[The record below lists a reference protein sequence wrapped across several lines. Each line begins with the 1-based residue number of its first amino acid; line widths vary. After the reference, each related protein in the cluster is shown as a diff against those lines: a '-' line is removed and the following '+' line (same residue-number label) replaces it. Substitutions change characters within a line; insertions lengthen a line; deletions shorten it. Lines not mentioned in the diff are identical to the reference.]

1 MRVAGIA
8 AVLFVVSFTAC
19 AASDAGK
26 VKQFRGELP
35 IAPAFLRSQL
45 PTQVVTY
52 ARIPNLLGLF
62 AMPKSNQLD
71 SALRSE
77 ANINNVKGIQQG
89 LVQNVLALP
98 TFSDPRLKFLADAVR
113 SPIEVAGFGMPNP
126 AVLIGATLS
135 VRSKAEFNKLF
146 DEIGRTGPSV
156 RLAAPLDGQGVGEL
170 VGLPL
175 MAFVKFDAATGRM
188 LLFAAPRLDHAAFD
202 RLLASLPAE
211 VKDHPMYTLEQKID
225 ASGQGMFVWVDAA
238 RLVPMAQ
245 AIVPNF
251 AQALGRAGLG
261 NMRAVA
267 FGFGTANGKGRLG
280 LVLDVGTDRTARP
293 FPVVANNIKA
303 TAVGDPDAAVLF
315 SMPSQTEA
323 ARLETLLL
331 GTLPPRG
338 RSSWEQARAKL
349 KDLIGVDV
357 EEVLAA
363 VGPDVVVLFD
373 QAGDYTAVHLR
384 DPARFDELV
393 RRISAKTGSAPGEQ
407 KIGGTTFHHWR
418 LPSLFT
424 AAANAGSGARSRPAS
439 GILTVLGRMHN
450 HVYWIRDGEY
460 LYMAPTPQPLIDRLH
475 AGAKVRVADWLAKKQ
490 RIDMSTSLFAAT
502 GSVPKMP
509 RRTYE
514 AYLGIMQNLADVA
527 DAKFDVWSMPTAS
540 QLGLPDKG
548 AIGFSMNLGEPYL
561 SLELSYENHPGELLL
576 GGGGFGAVAT
586 VGILAAIAIPAY
598 QDYTVRSQVTE
609 GVNLSNPIKASVAE
623 SYATRGSM
631 PRDRRA
637 AGLPPEADATSGR
650 YVEKVDVAG
659 GAITITYGKAANPRL
674 RGRTL
679 TLTPFTTTGR
689 DIIWRC
695 GYAALPAGARSLA
708 PDGAGANTATNI
720 ERKYLPAM
728 CR

>member
-1 MRVAGIA
+1 
-8 AVLFVVSFTAC
+8 VVSFSAC

-26 VKQFRGELP
+26 VKQFKGELP
-35 IAPAFLRSQL
+35 IAPAFLRRQL

-52 ARIPNLLGLF
+52 ARIPNLLGVF
-62 AMPKSNQLD
+62 AMPKNNQLD
-71 SALRSE
+71 TALRSE

-135 VRSKAEFNKLF
+135 VRSKADFNKLF
-146 DEIGRTGPSV
+146 DELGRTGPTV
-156 RLAAPLDGQGVGEL
+156 RLAAPLDDQGVSEL

-175 MAFVKFDAATGRM
+175 MAFVKFDAPTGRM

-202 RLLASLPAE
+202 RLLASLPAD

-225 ASGQGMFVWVDAA
+225 ASGQGMFLWVDAA

-261 NMRAVA
+261 KMRAVA
-267 FGFGTANGKGRLG
+267 FGFGTANGKGRLS

-315 SMPSQTEA
+315 SMPSQTEV

-338 RSSWEQARAKL
+338 RSGWQQARTRL
-349 KDLIGVDV
+349 QDLIGVDV
-357 EEVLAA
+357 EEFFSA

-373 QAGDYTAVHLR
+373 KAGDYTAVHLR
-384 DPARFDELV
+384 DPARFDDLV
-393 RRISAKTGSAPGEQ
+393 RRIAAKTGSAPDEQ

-418 LPSLFT
+418 LPSLLSVAGNSG
-424 AAANAGSGARSRPAS
+424 AAARPGSSG

-460 LYMAPTPQPLIDRLH
+460 LYMAPTPQPLMDRLH
-475 AGAKVRVADWLAKKQ
+475 AGAKVRVADWLANKQ
-490 RIDMSTSLFAAT
+490 RVDVSTSLFAAT

-509 RRTYE
+509 QRTYE

-527 DAKFDVWSMPTAS
+527 DAKFDMWSMPTAD

-598 QDYTVRSQVTE
+598 QDYTIRSQVTE
-609 GVNLSNPIKASVAE
+609 GLNLSNPIKASVAE
-623 SYATRGSM
+623 SYATRGTM
-631 PRDRRA
+631 PKDRRA
-637 AGLPPEADATSGR
+637 AGLPPAAEATSGR
-650 YVEKVDVAG
+650 FVEKVDVAG
-659 GAITITYGKAANPRL
+659 GAITVTYGKAANPRL
-674 RGRTL
+674 RGKTL
-679 TLTPFTTTGR
+679 TLTPFATAGR

-695 GYAALPAGARSLA
+695 GNAAAPAGARALV
-708 PDGAGANTATNI
+708 PDGTDAKVGTSI
-720 ERKYLPAM
+720 EAKYLPAL

>member
-8 AVLFVVSFTAC
+8 AVLFLVPFTAC

-26 VKQFRGELP
+26 VRQFKGELP
-35 IAPAFLRSQL
+35 VAPAFLRRQL

-62 AMPKSNQLD
+62 AMPKNNQLD
-71 SALRSE
+71 TALRSE

-135 VRSKAEFNKLF
+135 VRSKADFNKLF
-146 DEIGRTGPSV
+146 EELGRTGTSV
-156 RLAAPLDGQGVGEL
+156 RLAAPLDDQGVGEL

-175 MAFVKFDAATGRM
+175 MAFVKFDTSTGRM
-188 LLFAAPRLDHAAFD
+188 LLFAAPRLDRTAFD
-202 RLLASLPAE
+202 RLLASLPAD
-211 VKDHPMYTLEQKID
+211 VKDHPMYALEQKID
-225 ASGQGMFVWVDAA
+225 ASGQGMFLWVDAA

-251 AQALGRAGLG
+251 AQMLGRAGLG
-261 NMRAVA
+261 KMRAVA
-267 FGFGTANGKGRLG
+267 FGFGTANGKGRLS

-293 FPVVANNIKA
+293 FPVVANNVKA

-315 SMPSQTEA
+315 SMPTQAEV

-338 RSSWEQARAKL
+338 RSGWEQAKAKL

-357 EEVLAA
+357 EDVFSA

-384 DPARFDELV
+384 DPARFDDLV
-393 RRISAKTGSAPGEQ
+393 RRIAAKTGSAPEEQ

-418 LPSLFT
+418 LPSLFSVAADAGT
-424 AAANAGSGARSRPAS
+424 AARPGPAR

-450 HVYWIRDGEY
+450 HVYWIREGEY
-460 LYMAPTPQPLIDRLH
+460 LYMAPTPQPLIDRLR
-475 AGAKVRVADWLAKKQ
+475 AGAKVRVADWLANKQ

-527 DAKFDVWSMPTAS
+527 DAKFDAWSMPTAD
-540 QLGLPDKG
+540 QLGLPEKG
-548 AIGFSMNLGEPYL
+548 AIGFSMNLGEPHL

-598 QDYTVRSQVTE
+598 QDYTIRSQVTE
-609 GVNLSNPIKASVAE
+609 GLNLANPVKASVAE
-623 SYATRGSM
+623 SYATRGTV

-637 AGLPPEADATSGR
+637 AGLPPAAEATSGR
-650 YVEKVDVAG
+650 FVEKVDVAG
-659 GAITITYGKAANPRL
+659 GAITVTYGKAANPRL
-674 RGRTL
+674 RGKTL
-679 TLTPFTTTGR
+679 TLTPFATSGR

-695 GYAALPAGARSLA
+695 GYAAAPAGARSLV
-708 PDGAGANTATNI
+708 PDGADANAVTNI
-720 ERKYLPAM
+720 ERKHLPAV